1 MSCDWRI
8 RANGQPSCG
17 APILPAAVRWRVA
30 ALTERWRPAAIRPCA
45 EQIQPSGGLFLHISW
60 ANVDKM
66 PTLLEGPSRSGG
78 VLAAMAHARSKS
90 SRLAAFF
97 LHISWANVGKMP
109 TLLEGPS
116 RSGGVLAAMAHV
128 QSKSSRLAASSC
140 TSHGQMWA
148 RCPLSLSAPQ
158 GVVASRRHGPCAEQ
172 IQPSGGLLLPISWAN
187 VGKMPTLLEGVKK
200 HAKVESEAHPF
211 PPVQI
216 HN

>member
-30 ALTERWRPAAIRPCA
+30 ALKERWRPAAMAHAR
-45 EQIQPSGGLFLHISW
+45 SKS
-60 ANVDKM
+60 
-66 PTLLEGPSRSGG
+66 SR
-78 VLAAMAHARSKS
+78 LAAFSCTFHGQMWRCPHSLSAPQGVVASSPPWPMCRANPAAWRPSSCTSHGQMWARCPLSLRAPQGVVASSPPFAHARSKS

-109 TLLEGPS
+109 TLLECPS
-116 RSGGVLAAMAHV
+116 RSGGVLAAI
-128 QSKSSRLAASSC
+128 R
-140 TSHGQMWA
+140 
-148 RCPLSLSAPQ
+148 
-158 GVVASRRHGPCAEQ
+158 PCAEQ
-172 IQPSGGLLLPISWAN
+172 IQPPSGFFLHISWAN